1 MLISPGQAG
10 RIIALTLWVSEER
23 QSNRDCMRKPPAPC
37 VARSG
42 TSPQVGARLLANAA
56 STALDQTNQNDHKQY
71 ASNNTDQSY
80 VIHIYLLSPQI
91 PNAISLFQ
99 ELLDSVSHH
108 QERWSQRHNKQG
120 GKDEA
125 YQRQHQFHR
134 GLCRLLLH
142 FLPPLDAQAVR
153 INT

>member
-71 ASNNTDQSY
+71 ASNNTNQSY

-91 PNAISLFQ
+91 QMPSVYFKNFSTASAITRSDGPNATI
-99 ELLDSVSHH
+99 
-108 QERWSQRHNKQG
+108 NKV
-120 GKDEA
+120 GKMK
-125 YQRQHQFHR
+125 HTR
-134 GLCRLLLH
+134 GSTSFTAVFAAFSSTSCRRLTRR
-142 FLPPLDAQAVR
+142 PSE
-153 INT
+153 